1 MPYALLSLTFPNNT
15 DGQKIAKKLS
25 IQITNETK
33 LLQVLVREY
42 NACITL
48 CNHTHLQQIDMQEA
62 KDPSVLQSKV
72 TLTAVLHHGSLSS
85 AKKLD
90 IINAH
95 LMVTRAKEEILL
107 LKEEMFNTL
116 MYYKNMS
123 DCVEAAIREITE
135 AFQNNFTRG
144 CIALLTN
151 KLMEIHR
158 HIKLCAVFPLDNDST
173 FVENQEST
181 TTADDDMSCSSS
193 DSESCYETDA
203 ELED

>member
-1 MPYALLSLTFPNNT
+1 
-15 DGQKIAKKLS
+15 
-25 IQITNETK
+25 
-33 LLQVLVREY
+33 
-42 NACITL
+42 
-48 CNHTHLQQIDMQEA
+48 
-62 KDPSVLQSKV
+62 
-72 TLTAVLHHGSLSS
+72 
-85 AKKLD
+85 
-90 IINAH
+90 
-95 LMVTRAKEEILL
+95 
-107 LKEEMFNTL
+107 
-116 MYYKNMS
+116 MS

-203 ELED
+203 EL

>member
-1 MPYALLSLTFPNNT
+1 
-15 DGQKIAKKLS
+15 
-25 IQITNETK
+25 
-33 LLQVLVREY
+33 
-42 NACITL
+42 
-48 CNHTHLQQIDMQEA
+48 MQEA

-72 TLTAVLHHGSLSS
+72 TLTAVLHHGTLSS

-95 LMVTRAKEEILL
+95 LMVARAKEELL
-107 LKEEMFNTL
+107 LLREEMSNTL

-123 DCVEAAIREITE
+123 DGVEAAIRQLSEE
-135 AFQNNFTRG
+135 AFHNNFTRG

-158 HIKLCAVFPLDNDST
+158 HLKRCAIFPLDNKDCTSVDHLQDSI
-173 FVENQEST
+173 
-181 TTADDDMSCSSS
+181 ADDDNSS
-193 DSESCYETDA
+193 DSDFYETDT